1 MFSLM
6 SPQITGTT
14 DVLIENLR
22 LISSLSKSL
31 IVFPSA
37 TLPRRLV
44 MLPCMPMPLPGW
56 SYRNHRVPEPPRYE
70 FCLLCTLSYD
80 IPPILVSFVMPFEIF
95 PLLKRNISCM
105 GILYIK
111 NLINFNYFIQFNN
124 GSFWIFWKNE
134 LLLWQFTRGWYFLHF
149 KS

>member
-44 MLPCMPMPLPGW
+44 MPPMYANASTRL
-56 SYRNHRVPEPPRYE
+56 VLPEPPCPRTTTLRILSVVYTFIRYSSN
-70 FCLLCTLSYD
+70 TS
-80 IPPILVSFVMPFEIF
+80 
-95 PLLKRNISCM
+95 
-105 GILYIK
+105 
-111 NLINFNYFIQFNN
+111 
-124 GSFWIFWKNE
+124 
-134 LLLWQFTRGWYFLHF
+134 
-149 KS
+149 